1 MWKPIERYLPEFASA
16 VLSGLD
22 ASGYPYSVRCRP
34 VPEPAQQRLRLPL
47 PAATAVQTGPACLL
61 CHSHDENLW
70 NLKSFVV
77 RGRLEQAAGDWVFIP
92 QQFIPGSGIGG
103 WRSYIRFVR
112 HGRAATRAYFA
123 RRGLPIPAV
132 QWDEFLA
139 FLAG

>member
-1 MWKPIERYLPEFASA
+1 
-16 VLSGLD
+16 
-22 ASGYPYSVRCRP
+22 
-34 VPEPAQQRLRLPL
+34 
-47 PAATAVQTGPACLL
+47 
-61 CHSHDENLW
+61 
-70 NLKSFVV
+70 LKSFVV